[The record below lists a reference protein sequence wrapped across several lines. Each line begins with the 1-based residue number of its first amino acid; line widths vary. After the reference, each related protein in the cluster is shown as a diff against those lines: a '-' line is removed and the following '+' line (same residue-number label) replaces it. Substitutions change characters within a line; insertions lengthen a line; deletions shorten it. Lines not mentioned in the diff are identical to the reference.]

1 MSGNGCLH
9 KRVESATIAWAMAAY
24 VNSIDAL
31 AISVS
36 GNGCPQGERSA
47 VSVSGRLLMWMC
59 SFLWDGC
66 LRNKVKCCHNSV
78 SGNSCPPNRVKV
90 AAIAWVEKAAHVDA
104 LHVEWKTVSMSLS
117 REGYLFGCMEVSS
130 EEKKKTQ
137 YQYGKRLSL
146 QYFEEPLLLPKWKKK
161 KEKKVTKKE

>member
-9 KRVESATIAWAMAAY
+9 KRVESATIAWAMAVF

-90 AAIAWVEKAAHVDA
+90 TTIAWVEKRL
-104 LHVEWKTVSMSLS
+104 LHGCARLHIECSCPSE
-117 REGYLFGCMEVSS
+117 RERRRLPSWMCGGIL
-130 EEKKKTQ
+130 
-137 YQYGKRLSL
+137 KR
-146 QYFEEPLLLPKWKKK
+146 PKKK
-161 KEKKVTKKE
+161 KEKVVAAIQYFKSHHSC